1 MDVTLFSF
9 CPFNTTS
16 FKIEIQVGST
26 SVLDYYYLSGL
37 VAQKFI
43 SFRGPC
49 IFLLLLSV
57 LVKLSIL
64 CCNQLDAPVIE
75 NFISTR
81 AILCVHVDLSNLAF
95 VDDFFAF
102 AVTETQFCDHHVLLW
117 YYLKSPWELHVWSF
131 IGWFSNLISIHCRFV
146 FVRFPQLERIRFISP
161 KSSGGVRILIPTG
174 RARADLFSSTR
185 FKLKSGYYLL

>member
-1 MDVTLFSF
+1 MWSFLWSQQSHFTNCFACRTKFQFVLLALVDVTLFSF

-102 AVTETQFCDHHVLLW
+102 AVTEMLFCDHHVLL
-117 YYLKSPWELHVWSF
+117 
-131 IGWFSNLISIHCRFV
+131 
-146 FVRFPQLERIRFISP
+146 
-161 KSSGGVRILIPTG
+161 
-174 RARADLFSSTR
+174 
-185 FKLKSGYYLL
+185 